1 MLELTEPK
9 TVWRAYNRMSKLLRR
24 LPSHTASVIRKV
36 LDIGV
41 TPTVMEMAKQA
52 PEKEWSRY
60 QILRMIGN
68 GNPDRLSSLTD
79 LAMDEIRLALEEG
92 ELSAL

>member
-9 TVWRAYNRMSKLLRR
+9 TVWRAYNRMSKLLTR
-24 LPSHTASVIRKV
+24 LPAHTASVLRKV
-36 LDIGV
+36 MDTGV
-41 TPTVMEMAKQA
+41 TLAIMEMAKQA
-52 PEKEWSRY
+52 PEKEWKRY

-79 LAMDEIRLALEEG
+79 LAMDEIRMALEEG
-92 ELSAL
+92 DLA